1 VKKRLIPMY
10 SILAIA
16 IVLLAAFVPSCG
28 GTTTGTIDVKATLCG
43 IPWQGAVNYTLTPT
57 GGSATNG
64 TAVPTTHSSMTA
76 TTWTCAYVSGGPAG
90 AFLNGI
96 QPSASQ
102 SLVAGGTIT
111 FTFDFELNQDAAI
124 KFVVWSV
131 DGEPQNQQP
140 TMIETMPCHIID
152 AHFKQWVKGCE
163 GYNVTMNETSV
174 LNIVQT
180 AGPPGVVVYVVDD
193 WCAVNK
199 TPDPQHKVSQV
210 PSFDGVPTEKGK
222 NVTLELGLPT
232 VLDVKTVWNLVKGVN
247 YTKAIN
253 WFGISFGMIE
263 PGAHPCV
270 LFELVLPIP
279 AAQYTFTIFTGAEV
293 GIIGDTDVD
302 PENNHD
308 TSAPIQLVVNVPG

>member
-1 VKKRLIPMY
+1 
-10 SILAIA
+10 
-16 IVLLAAFVPSCG
+16 
-28 GTTTGTIDVKATLCG
+28 
-43 IPWQGAVNYTLTPT
+43 
-57 GGSATNG
+57 
-64 TAVPTTHSSMTA
+64 MTA

-124 KFVVWSV
+124 KFVAWSV
-131 DGEPQNQQP
+131 DGEPQMQQP

-222 NVTLELGLPT
+222 KVTLELGLPT